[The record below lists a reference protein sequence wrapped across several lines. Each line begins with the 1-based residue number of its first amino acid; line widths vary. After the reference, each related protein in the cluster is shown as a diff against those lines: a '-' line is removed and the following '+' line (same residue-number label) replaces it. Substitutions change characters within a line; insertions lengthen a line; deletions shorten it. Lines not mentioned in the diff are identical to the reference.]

1 MTDDIGTMSAF
12 VRAADAR
19 SFTIAGQQLG
29 LSSSAVGKAITRL
42 EERLGVRLFH
52 RSTRSITLTE
62 EGAMFLERCR
72 RILGEIEL
80 AELELAQ
87 TREAPRGRLRI
98 SLPIVNALT
107 VPALNAFMRA
117 YPEVQLDLEFSD
129 HLVDVIEDGFDAVIR
144 AGEVSDSRLMSRSL
158 REFHLKLVASPD
170 YLSRHGIPRT
180 PEDLAGHACLLHRF
194 ATSRKF
200 ERWPL
205 RRDGRD
211 LDIALQPA
219 VAANTIEPLLLMA
232 EQGVGIACLPHWLVR
247 RQLRSADL
255 RTVLDDYVVH
265 AGTMRILWPA
275 SRYPSPKLRVFV
287 DFMSE
292 HLFADSLEQSEAD

>member
-12 VRAADAR
+12 VHAADAR

-170 YLSRHGIPRT
+170 YLSRRGIPRM
-180 PEDLAGHACLLHRF
+180 PEDLTGHACLLHRF

-205 RRDGRD
+205 RRDGLG
-211 LDIALQPA
+211 LDIPLQPA

-247 RQLRSADL
+247 RQLRTGEL

-292 HLFADSLEQSEAD
+292 HLFADSLEQ